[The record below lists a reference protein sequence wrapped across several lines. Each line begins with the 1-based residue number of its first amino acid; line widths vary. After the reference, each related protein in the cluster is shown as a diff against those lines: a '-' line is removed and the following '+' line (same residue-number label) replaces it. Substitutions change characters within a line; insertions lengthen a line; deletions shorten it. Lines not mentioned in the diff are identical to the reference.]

1 MALRLSHRVHFN
13 SYHVHLDVSFST
25 VVESGALLSSNL
37 EGRFRNSLFIM
48 NESTVRGIY
57 FISLYVFILI
67 EGKFKALVFQ
77 RQYYYIDY
85 FSFRRSFVIL
95 EFHFSRLIIEP
106 RVTKPGDRT

>member
-48 NESTVRGIY
+48 NESIGRGIY
-57 FISLYVFILI
+57 FILLYVFIFV
-67 EGKFKALVFQ
+67 EGTIQSTSIPMTVLLHRLHFLSQKF
-77 RQYYYIDY
+77 R
-85 FSFRRSFVIL
+85 
-95 EFHFSRLIIEP
+95 HFGVPFLK
-106 RVTKPGDRT
+106 VDH